1 MIRNH
6 PSCGGWIEA
15 ICGPMFSGKSEE
27 LIRRLR
33 RAEIAG
39 QAVMIAK
46 PISDDR
52 YDLSHV
58 VSHSGHRIRAAGI
71 EDPGALAPLAAEY
84 DVLGID
90 EVQFFPGSVV
100 EVCVALAD
108 RGVRVIAAGLD
119 MDYRAEPFGPMPELL
134 ARADMVD
141 KLQAVCVRCGGPATL
156 SQRLIDGRPAPW
168 DGETVMVGAHDAYE
182 ARCRGCYERGDAA
195 AGVGGRGHPSPAPG
209 PDGR

>member
-108 RGVRVIAAGLD
+108 RGVIATTPSFMTAAPS
-119 MDYRAEPFGPMPELL
+119 RSVPCPSCWHAPTWSTSCRPC
-134 ARADMVD
+134 A
-141 KLQAVCVRCGGPATL
+141 CG
-156 SQRLIDGRPAPW
+156 
-168 DGETVMVGAHDAYE
+168 
-182 ARCRGCYERGDAA
+182 AA
-195 AGVGGRGHPSPAPG
+195 AR
-209 PDGR
+209 RR